1 MSRTYKD
8 KPWKHTAEKKE
19 HDTSTQMVVRASIE
33 GFNFYWHREIAGSKT
48 KKKRSFVDFWN
59 GYYSRC
65 PSWWTK
71 EFMTVPKRAAC
82 RNWEKTRT
90 LDNLDEVCPD
100 YGRRPHL
107 YYW

>member
-1 MSRTYKD
+1 MSRTFKD
-8 KPWKHTAEKKE
+8 KPWKHTTEKKE
-19 HDTSTQMVVRASIE
+19 RDNSVIHVKLKE
-33 GFNFYWHREIAGSKT
+33 YGFYRYSFEVAGSKT
-48 KKKRSFVDFWN
+48 KKKRNFVDFWN

-90 LDNLDEVCPD
+90 LDNLEDDYPD
-100 YGRRPHL
+100 FGNKPFI
-107 YYW
+107 YYY

>member
-8 KPWKHTAEKKE
+8 KPWKHTAEKAERDNSSKYIGYPIY
-19 HDTSTQMVVRASIE
+19 SIIYFP
-33 GFNFYWHREIAGSKT
+33 GVKT
-48 KKKRSFVDFWN
+48 KKKRNHISFWQ
-59 GYYSRC
+59 GYYSKA

-90 LDNLDEVCPD
+90 VDNLDEICPD
-100 YGRRPHL
+100 YGRRPHV

>member
-19 HDTSTQMVVRASIE
+19 RDISCTFIGYPIYCTVYYP
-33 GFNFYWHREIAGSKT
+33 GTKT
-48 KKKRSFVDFWN
+48 KKKRSHQGWWD
-59 GYYSRC
+59 GYYSKA
-65 PSWWTK
+65 PSWWVK

-90 LDNLDEVCPD
+90 LDNLEDDYPD
-100 YGRRPHL
+100 FGNKPFI